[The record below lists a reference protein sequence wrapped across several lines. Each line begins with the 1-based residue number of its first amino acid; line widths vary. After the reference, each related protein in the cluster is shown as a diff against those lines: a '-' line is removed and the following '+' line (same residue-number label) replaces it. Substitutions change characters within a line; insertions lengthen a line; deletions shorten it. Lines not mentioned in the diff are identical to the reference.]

1 MVNNS
6 KQEKE
11 NKDNIV
17 LILAIILL
25 IIIFFLIYKIGGYLI
40 DEISSVLYSKDL
52 QENVLIID
60 TEDTESISIDSVS
73 NTDSASTEKKQ
84 EEVPEKVIKIPTA
97 VDFESLYKVSKDTVA
112 WIYDPGMVINYPIA
126 QAEDNDYY
134 LRRNLSGKSSSAGTL
149 FMDYRN
155 SGDFSDWNTLIYGH
169 NMKSGTMFASLL
181 DYRMPNYY
189 EEHPVMY
196 LYVPGK
202 RYKLELIVAYTTDVN
217 DAIYQLP
224 TTDEERQAALNRAYR
239 LSNFESGIRP
249 DKEDR
254 LVTLSTCSYAY
265 DDARYVVIGRLV
277 EE

>member
-6 KQEKE
+6 KQKKE

-17 LILAIILL
+17 LILALILL
-25 IIIFFLIYKIGGYLI
+25 IIIIFLIYKMGGYLI
-40 DEISSVLYSKDL
+40 DEISSLLYSKDL
-52 QENVLIID
+52 QETVLIID

-73 NTDSASTEKKQ
+73 NTDSTELKVEEP
-84 EEVPEKVIKIPTA
+84 EEVVIKIPTA
-97 VDFESLYKVSKDTVA
+97 VDFESLHKVSKDAIA
-112 WIYDPGMVINYPIA
+112 WIYDPGVVINYPIA
-126 QAEDNDYY
+126 QSEDNAYY
-134 LRRNLSGKSSSAGTL
+134 LRRNLSGKASSAGTI

-181 DYRMPNYY
+181 DYRMPGYY

-202 RYKLELIVAYTTDVN
+202 RYKLELIAAYTTDVN
-217 DAIYQLP
+217 DAIYQFP
-224 TTDEERQAALNRAYR
+224 TTDEERQAALNHAYR

>member
-6 KQEKE
+6 KQKKE

-25 IIIFFLIYKIGGYLI
+25 IFILFLIYKIGGYLI
-40 DEISSVLYSKDL
+40 DEISSAFYSKEL
-52 QENVLIID
+52 QETVLIID
-60 TEDTESISIDSVS
+60 TEDTESISLDSVS
-73 NTDSASTEKKQ
+73 DTEIFTEEKQEKQ
-84 EEVPEKVIKIPTA
+84 EEPKKKITIPAA
-97 VDFESLYKVSKDTVA
+97 VDFESLHKVSKDAVA

-126 QAEDNDYY
+126 QAADNDYY
-134 LRRNLSGKSSSAGTL
+134 LRRNLSGEASNSGTL

-155 SGDFSDWNTLIYGH
+155 KGDFSDWNTLIYGH
-169 NMKSGTMFASLL
+169 NMKSGTMFSSLL
-181 DYRMPNYY
+181 DYRMPGYY

-217 DAIYQLP
+217 DAIYQFP
-224 TTDEERQAALNRAYR
+224 STEEERQAALDHAYR

-277 EE
+277 E

>member
-6 KQEKE
+6 KQKKE

-25 IIIFFLIYKIGGYLI
+25 IIILFLIYKIGGYLI
-40 DEISSVLYSKDL
+40 DEVRSAFYSKDL
-52 QENVLIID
+52 QETVLIID
-60 TEDTESISIDSVS
+60 TEDAESISVGSVS
-73 NTDSASTEKKQ
+73 NTDSAEEKQ
-84 EEVPEKVIKIPTA
+84 EETKEEIKIPTA
-97 VDFESLYKVSKDTVA
+97 VDFESLQKVSKNAVA
-112 WIYDPGMVINYPIA
+112 WIYDPGMIINYPIA

-134 LRRNLSGKSSSAGTL
+134 LRRNLSGGASNAGTL

-189 EEHPVMY
+189 EEHPAMY

-202 RYKLELIVAYTTDVN
+202 RYKLELIVAYTTDVH
-217 DAIYQLP
+217 DAIYQFP
-224 TTDEERQAALNRAYR
+224 ATEEEREAALNHAYC

-249 DKEDR
+249 GKEDR

>member
-6 KQEKE
+6 KQKKE

-25 IIIFFLIYKIGGYLI
+25 IIILFLIYKIGGYLI
-40 DEISSVLYSKDL
+40 DEVRSAFYTKDL
-52 QENVLIID
+52 QETVLIID
-60 TEDTESISIDSVS
+60 TEDTESISVDSVS
-73 NTDSASTEKKQ
+73 NTDSTEEKK
-84 EEVPEKVIKIPTA
+84 EEPEEVIKIPTA
-97 VDFESLYKVSKDTVA
+97 VDFKSLQKVSKDAVA

-126 QAEDNDYY
+126 QAADNDYY
-134 LRRNLSGKSSSAGTL
+134 LRRNLSGGASSAGTL

-155 SGDFSDWNTLIYGH
+155 SADFSDWNTLIYGH

-181 DYRMPNYY
+181 DYRMPDYY

-217 DAIYQLP
+217 DAIYQFP
-224 TTDEERQAALNRAYR
+224 ATEEEREAALNRAYR

-249 DKEDR
+249 GKEDR